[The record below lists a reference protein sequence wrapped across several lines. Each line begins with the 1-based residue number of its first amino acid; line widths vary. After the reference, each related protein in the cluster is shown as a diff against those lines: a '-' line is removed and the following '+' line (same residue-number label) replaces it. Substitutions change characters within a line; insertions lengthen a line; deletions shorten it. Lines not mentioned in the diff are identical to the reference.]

1 MKDRVFLDTN
11 ILVYVYDR
19 HDLRKQGAA
28 QSLLIDG
35 IENESAVLSVQVLGE
50 FFNVVTRHIKQPM
63 TSDEA
68 KKAIESFS
76 NLIIQEIDL
85 AMVERAIET
94 HKIYRI
100 AYWDAL
106 IVSAAERAGC
116 KRILS
121 EDLNDGQRYHGIFI
135 SNPFK

>member
-11 ILVYVYDR
+11 ILVYAYDR
-19 HDLRKQGAA
+19 HDPRKQGVA

-35 IENESAVLSVQVLGE
+35 IENESAALSVQVLGE
-50 FFNVVTRHIKQPM
+50 FFSVVTRQIKHPM
-63 TSDEA
+63 TPDEA
-68 KKAIESFS
+68 KEAIELFS
-76 NLIIQEIDL
+76 NLLIQEIDL
-85 AMVERAIET
+85 AMVERAIDT

-100 AYWDAL
+100 SYWDAL

-121 EDLNDGQRYHGIFI
+121 EDLNDGQFYHSIAI